1 MPAKTNDNIKNMFYA
16 SIAGLPTFGV
26 YEESERENLVKELL
40 EENGGEDN
48 QEGNNDNLV
57 RQPPAQI
64 NVNGD
69 VISPSKKRRKCA
81 C

>member
-1 MPAKTNDNIKNMFYA
+1 MFYG

-40 EENGGEDN
+40 EENGGEEN
-48 QEGNNDNLV
+48 QNVNNDNLV
-57 RQPPAQI
+57 KQPPAQI
-64 NVNGD
+64 NIDGK
-69 VISPSKKRRKCA
+69 VISSDNKKRKCG